1 MEEVCALLN
10 ALLDIINIIVIIIII
25 IIIIIIMLLVKI
37 TGEILIVKPRHEV
50 NDSVLCRVSV
60 QTKRLVD

>member
-1 MEEVCALLN
+1 VEEVCALLN
-10 ALLDIINIIVIIIII
+10 ALLDIINIIVIIII

>member
-10 ALLDIINIIVIIIII
+10 ALLDIINIIVIIII